1 VIDVLHPLRDGG
13 ICTWLLIST
22 IGVQPMEV
30 KVNFRSVMPLD
41 VLGDTRVTILQTE
54 GILEISF
61 WEGGNPFPGRVPQ
74 CLPEMVG

>member
-1 VIDVLHPLRDGG
+1 M
-13 ICTWLLIST
+13 WLLIST

-54 GILEISF
+54 GILEISS
-61 WEGGNPFPGRVPQ
+61 
-74 CLPEMVG
+74 